1 MFIKPDRK
9 TIDRRTVI
17 LDAALRTFVRRGYPE
32 TKVAEIAS
40 EAGVA
45 EGTLYNYF
53 ASKEDLLLA
62 LFDEKW
68 GWIINEIRRKISRLN
83 DPNRKLKAIFS
94 LVVRM
99 FKKNRQ
105 LAELFMVDIK
115 QSSVFLNNYT
125 INRIV
130 EFLDLIEEVLEEG
143 KKKGTYRRDL
153 DTRVGTDGYFW
164 CSSGYPSK
172 LGVERINRCQES
184 DLQIL
189 SLPGGQDLERYIQ
202 IGTGRGKIMIWD
214 DLREFIRFLEEKKDL
229 VRIKAE
235 VDPVLEVTE
244 ITDRISKKGGPALLF
259 EKVKGSQMPVAINLF
274 GSYQRMSWALGVDD
288 FNSINQRFT
297 ELLRGDFDL
306 NLRQKVEALYNLYKL
321 SASKPKE
328 VRKAPCQEIVMERD
342 FSLFDYP
349 VLKCWP
355 GTEADLSRFLS

>member
-1 MFIKPDRK
+1 MFVKSDRK
-9 TIDRRTVI
+9 TIDRRSAI
-17 LDAALRTFVRRGYPE
+17 LDAALRTFVKRGYPE

-68 GWIINEIRRKISRLN
+68 GWIIDEIRKKISRLN

-130 EFLDLIEEVLEEG
+130 EFLDLIGEVLEEG

-153 DTRVGTDGYFW
+153 DTRVARMVIFGAAQGILLSW
-164 CSSGYPSK
+164 VLS
-172 LGVERINRCQES
+172 ES
-184 DLQIL
+184 
-189 SLPGGQDLERYIQ
+189 
-202 IGTGRGKIMIWD
+202 TA
-214 DLREFIRFLEEKKDL
+214 
-229 VRIKAE
+229 VR
-235 VDPVLEVTE
+235 
-244 ITDRISKKGGPALLF
+244 
-259 EKVKGSQMPVAINLF
+259 
-274 GSYQRMSWALGVDD
+274 
-288 FNSINQRFT
+288 NQTF
-297 ELLRGDFDL
+297 
-306 NLRQKVEALYNLYKL
+306 K
-321 SASKPKE
+321 
-328 VRKAPCQEIVMERD
+328 
-342 FSLFDYP
+342 FSLYRAGKT
-349 VLKCWP
+349 LKDIFKS
-355 GTEADLSRFLS
+355 GLVGER